1 MTANNT
7 RLNKVATI
15 IAKITEVF
23 HWVGMALLFGAL
35 LSYFI
40 NKDFIKYFIGL
51 NNSSEISIYGYTA
64 KVIGEG
70 GNWIGGAFVS
80 TLIIGIISLGL
91 MAMIFRNINLIF
103 KTSEGKT
110 KFSTGATPF
119 QANNVRMIKEIG
131 IFALSIPVVQF
142 ICDFITTAIVGWDVM
157 ESSVSTT
164 GIFFGIAMICL
175 SQFFAYGVQLQ
186 SDADG
191 LV

>member
-1 MTANNT
+1 MTTTST
-7 RLNKVATI
+7 RLNKAATI

-23 HWVGMALLFGAL
+23 HWVGMALLFGTL

-40 NKDFIKYFIGL
+40 NKEWIRYFIGL
-51 NNSSEISIYGYTA
+51 DGSGEFSVYGYTIRVMD
-64 KVIGEG
+64 KG
-70 GNWIGGAFVS
+70 GNLIGGAFVS
-80 TLIIGIISLGL
+80 ALIVGIIVLGL

-119 QANNVRMIKEIG
+119 QASNVRMMKEIG
-131 IFALSIPVVQF
+131 IFAISIPVVQF
-142 ICDFITTAIVGWDVM
+142 ICDFITTLIVDWDVI
-157 ESSVSTT
+157 ESSVSMT
-164 GIFFGIAMICL
+164 GIFFGIAMLCL